1 MKSKTVDNIVYTGN
15 NGIFKVHTV
24 ANTTVHPIIFQPTCT
39 SCTNML
45 GGEYI
50 RGREYSCEQ
59 RCVHW

>member
-1 MKSKTVDNIVYTGN
+1 MKSTAVDNVVYTGN

-24 ANTTVHPIIFQPTCT
+24 AHTTVHSIIIQPKCT

-50 RGREYSCEQ
+50 GGGEYSS
-59 RCVHW
+59 R

>member
-1 MKSKTVDNIVYTGN
+1 MKSTAVDNIVYTGD

-24 ANTTVHPIIFQPTCT
+24 AHTTVHSIIFQPKCT

-50 RGREYSCEQ
+50 GGGKYSCRE
-59 RCVHW
+59 RLVHW